1 MDIVCTECS
10 VKLTIDENKVPY
22 NKVFALNCPKCKNKI
37 TVDTRNNKKSEL
49 QFLKEEAFQGQQTA
63 ADVHSFGDTSF
74 NIMEESERLALILA
88 KEGRLSERIKNTL
101 ESFGYHPVQS
111 FETKDA
117 LEKMRFH
124 HFNIVILSND
134 FDGLSSPLFLNS
146 PIVMYIN
153 QLSMSIR
160 RRIFLTLIGEDL
172 KTMDEMQAFS
182 LSANLVVNSNDIKNL
197 SFIMK
202 KALKEHEKFY
212 KVFMDTLAEL
222 GKA

>member
-1 MDIVCTECS
+1 
-10 VKLTIDENKVPY
+10 
-22 NKVFALNCPKCKNKI
+22 
-37 TVDTRNNKKSEL
+37 
-49 QFLKEEAFQGQQTA
+49 
-63 ADVHSFGDTSF
+63 
-74 NIMEESERLALILA
+74 
-88 KEGRLSERIKNTL
+88 
-101 ESFGYHPVQS
+101 
-111 FETKDA
+111 
-117 LEKMRFH
+117 
-124 HFNIVILSND
+124 
-134 FDGLSSPLFLNS
+134 
-146 PIVMYIN
+146 MYIN

-182 LSANLVVNSNDIKNL
+182 LSANLVVNINDIKNL